1 MNRTDL
7 KQLAANPDFISGIY
21 NYCDRWCERCAF
33 SSRCLVFATEKEDP
47 DLDDPGVRDL
57 SNAKFWRKLD
67 SIFKGAHELIRECA
81 QEAGIDIDAMD
92 TEEAIADEQAETEN
106 AAGHQLSVLARN
118 YGGAVDTWFEN
129 EVVAAETLTDEAS
142 AQASR
147 EATAIDIQSAVE
159 VIRWYQF
166 FIAAKVFRA
175 LMGNDDERDGVYPA
189 DNEDEINPAQTDA
202 NGSAK
207 IALIAIERSLGAWR
221 IMQSCVP
228 DKTDSIAPM
237 MATLE
242 NLRCGIEETHPLA
255 RDFIRPGFDEAITEF
270 AS

>member
-1 MNRTDL
+1 MNKDEL
-7 KQLAANPDFISGIY
+7 VELASNPEFITGIY

-33 SSRCLVFATEKEDP
+33 SSRCLVFATEKDDP
-47 DLDDPGVRDL
+47 DLDDMDVRDL

-67 SIFKGAHELIRECA
+67 SIFKDAHELIREYA
-81 QEAGIDIDAMD
+81 QEAGVDLEALQ
-92 TEEAIADEQAETEN
+92 TEAAIAEHRAETEN
-106 AAGHQLSVLARN
+106 AKGHQLSVLARD
-118 YGGAVDTWFEN
+118 YGAAVHTWFEDQL
-129 EVVAAETLTDEAS
+129 VAAESLTDDHS
-142 AQASR
+142 AQAKR
-147 EATAIDIQSAVE
+147 EAVAIDVQSAVE

-166 FIAAKVFRA
+166 FIAAKIFRA
-175 LMGNDDERDGVYPA
+175 LMGGDDELDGVYPA

-221 IMQSCVP
+221 VMQSCVP
-228 DKTDSIAPM
+228 DKTDSIAPL

-242 NLRCGIEETHPLA
+242 NLRCGIEETRPLA
-255 RDFIRPGFDEAITEF
+255 RDFIRPGFDEVITEF